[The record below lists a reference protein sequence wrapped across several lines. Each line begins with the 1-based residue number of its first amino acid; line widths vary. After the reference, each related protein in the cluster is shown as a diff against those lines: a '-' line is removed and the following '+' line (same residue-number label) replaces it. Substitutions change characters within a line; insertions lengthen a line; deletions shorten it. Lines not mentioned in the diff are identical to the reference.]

1 MGPFIPQTE
10 TGRQLAI
17 DSGIWVPK
25 ERQVPQRALCL
36 GAAGTTA
43 AAVVSVVVASILLHF
58 ISFHSI
64 VNRIQLPGTGSAAA
78 AAVE

>member
-1 MGPFIPQTE
+1 M
-10 TGRQLAI
+10 
-17 DSGIWVPK
+17 
-25 ERQVPQRALCL
+25 PQRALCL

-43 AAVVSVVVASILLHF
+43 AAAVSVVVASILLHF